1 MYPSFLG
8 RKEGVFEMKKIG
20 LWGSFLD
27 VLREEFWDTQG
38 SIQDDEKRDSS
49 KIEGSNARVDPG
61 MV

>member
-1 MYPSFLG
+1 
-8 RKEGVFEMKKIG
+8 MKKIG